1 MKLSANDDTVAR
13 AENGY
18 RIAPLLLLFAGL
30 CFYVLRATDWFR
42 AVPGDMGD
50 ARFNSV
56 ILEHLHQWVRGDA
69 ASLWTPSF
77 FYPARGT
84 LTFSD
89 NHFGSG
95 LVYVIFRFMGL
106 GREHAFD
113 AWFVVGHVL
122 NFVAMHVVMRRLQF
136 TSFAASV
143 AAFIYAFAM
152 PALAQEGHAQLTYR
166 FALPLAYLAFLQFAQ
181 ERRVQQLARLA
192 AWGALQF
199 FCSIYLG
206 VFMAYLMAATALAM
220 LLPGLRPARAG
231 SAHEP
236 ATRRVLATA
245 IIVILACAAA
255 TACLLIKYQAVSRS
269 DGFSRGA
276 ADIMVMLPRLQS
288 YFLAD
293 GAPAYRWLGNA
304 VPEVPFRHEHQ
315 MFLGFVPILLAL
327 CALATARSANASRRR
342 LMGQSLAALA
352 VLVALTLSVG
362 DRSIYQFAMALPGI
376 SSIRAVSRIILVMT
390 VPVAI
395 LAAIGVENLQRIRG
409 ARWLV
414 AGAIVLGLSLE
425 TLAFRPGATPIEH
438 WQNRMTP
445 IAAAVAS
452 SPLRADS
459 VVYVTGRAQEPFY
472 LTELDGMIFAQDRKL
487 PTLNGYSGNAPP
499 GYLPPFQCTPP
510 AARILAWAG
519 FVVSGNGLTPEGV
532 LSRTRWIALEQWPN
546 RHVAIDAAAA
556 PPDEAQA
563 RNIQLDATA
572 TAAGPGKLLV
582 DLRIR
587 NDGTATLHTVSRVG
601 NPLRVTWRFVRAPAS
616 GDLARPAWEGR
627 HDAYLSIPE
636 GGEDKLAI
644 VVPMPTEKG
653 IYDLQFS
660 MVAEGH
666 EWLHNLKMPIA
677 STRVVVD

>member
-1 MKLSANDDTVAR
+1 MKLPANDDTQAR
-13 AENGY
+13 SGNES
-18 RIAPLLLLFAGL
+18 RVAPLLLLAGM

-42 AVPGDMGD
+42 AVPGDLGD

-95 LVYVIFRFMGL
+95 LIYVIFRFMGL

-122 NFVAMHVVMRRLQF
+122 NFVAMHIVMRRLQF

-206 VFMAYLMAATALAM
+206 VFMVYLMAATALAM
-220 LLPGLRPARAG
+220 LLPGLRPAWAG

-236 ATRRVLATA
+236 ATRTVRPTP

-269 DGFSRGA
+269 YGFSRGA

-288 YFLAD
+288 YLLAD

-315 MFLGFVPILLAL
+315 MFLGFVPILLVL
-327 CALATARSANASRRR
+327 GALATARSANASRRR

-352 VLVALTLSVG
+352 VLVTLTLSVG

-425 TLAFRPGATPIEH
+425 TLAFRPGATPIGH
-438 WQNRMTP
+438 WHNRMTP

-499 GYLPPFQCTPP
+499 GYLPPFPCTPP
-510 AARILAWAG
+510 AARIHALAG
-519 FVVSGNGLTPEGV
+519 FVFSGRGLTPEGV
-532 LSRTRWIALEQWPN
+532 LSRTRWIALEQCSN
-546 RHVAIDAAAA
+546 RHVAIDAAAV
-556 PPDEAQA
+556 PPDEEQA

-572 TAAGPGKLLV
+572 TVAGSGKLLV

-587 NDGTATLHTVSRVG
+587 NNGTATLHTVSRVG

-636 GGEDKLAI
+636 GGEDRLAI

-660 MVAEGH
+660 IVAEGR